1 MPIVSVSMDESI
13 LRNLDDVAQRRRY
26 RSRSEAVLESLRE
39 FIDVTEWGR
48 EGGEASVILA
58 VIYEKGNPRADLAM
72 LQHRF
77 DEIRTMLHTHVD
89 DAAEGA
95 HRANPPN
102 QGNQGDQVHPDRGPP
117 VSLAPTRDKASAV
130 LGRRGVCGRV

>member
-1 MPIVSVSMDESI
+1 MPIVSVSMDDSI
-13 LRNLDDVAQRRRY
+13 LRSLDDVAQRRRY
-26 RSRSEAVLESLRE
+26 RSRSEAVREALRE

-77 DEIRTMLHTHVD
+77 DEADCLQIFV
-89 DAAEGA
+89 AEG
-95 HRANPPN
+95 
-102 QGNQGDQVHPDRGPP
+102 
-117 VSLAPTRDKASAV
+117 STTRLKEFI
-130 LGRRGVCGRV
+130 GQIRRIKGIKVIKFIQTAARR

>member
-1 MPIVSVSMDESI
+1 MPIVSVSMDDSI
-13 LRNLDDVAQRRRY
+13 LRSLDDVAQRRRY
-26 RSRSEAVLESLRE
+26 RSRSEAVREALRE

-77 DEIRTMLHTHVD
+77 DEIRTMLHTHLDEADCLQIFV
-89 DAAEGA
+89 AEG
-95 HRANPPN
+95 
-102 QGNQGDQVHPDRGPP
+102 
-117 VSLAPTRDKASAV
+117 STTRLKELIAQ
-130 LGRRGVCGRV
+130 LRRIKGVKVIKFIQTAARR